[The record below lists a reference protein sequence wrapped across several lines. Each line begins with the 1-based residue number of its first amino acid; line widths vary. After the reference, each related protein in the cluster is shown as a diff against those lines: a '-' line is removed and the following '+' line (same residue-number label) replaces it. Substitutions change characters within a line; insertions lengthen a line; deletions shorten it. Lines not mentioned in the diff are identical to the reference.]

1 MSPKLVDKGKKT
13 REIARVAL
21 SLFSQK
27 GYSATSVDQIAHAA
41 GIGKGTIYEYFKTK
55 EDIFVAAMREWMA
68 QFEIRL
74 RQHLADIEHPLGRLH
89 AIAEMNVKLVD
100 ELDPATARL
109 SVEFLQHSLLE
120 DGVLYKKRNLM
131 KEMHIGQRRIVIDIL
146 LDGVS
151 SGIFR
156 PEIARDAEKIAVNFL
171 AYMDGISLHSAVS
184 ENYFDLGQQI
194 HFYLDN
200 LIRMIQ
206 TDDSDGGHEKNG
218 HTDNV

>member
-1 MSPKLVDKGKKT
+1 MSPKFVDKQRKT

-21 SLFSQK
+21 NLFSQK
-27 GYSATSVDQIAHAA
+27 GYAATSVGQIAHAA

-55 EDIFVAAMREWMA
+55 EDIFVVAMREWMA
-68 QFEIRL
+68 QFENRL
-74 RQHLADIEHPLGRLH
+74 REHLADIEHPIGRLC
-89 AIAEMNVKLVD
+89 AIAEINVKLVN

-120 DGVLYKKRNLM
+120 DGVLYKKRYLM
-131 KEMHIGQRRIVIDIL
+131 KEMHIGLRRIVIEIL

-200 LIRMIQ
+200 LIRTIKIVNED
-206 TDDSDGGHEKNG
+206 TGCEKIIDPD
-218 HTDNV
+218 HV